1 MLGDTLRKR
10 SDVAAARYEIVVRG
24 RLGGALS
31 RWFDDLEVQSREPGA
46 THMYGWFPD
55 QPALYATLAR
65 LADLGLELLAL
76 RRLPDA
82 C

>member
-1 MLGDTLRKR
+1 M
-10 SDVAAARYEIVVRG
+10 AAARYEIVVRG

-31 RWFDDLEVQSREPGA
+31 RWFDDLEVQSLEPGA
-46 THMYGWFPD
+46 THLYGWFPD

-65 LADLGLELLAL
+65 LADLGLELLSL
-76 RRLPDA
+76 RRLPDS